1 MGWFGS
7 KKKEEAPEPPKAQ
20 TFDQMSKDEQKEM
33 QDSIR
38 KDQKTSTRE
47 MDRAIM
53 KSEMEIKMARK
64 KLEKM
69 VKKKEDK
76 SICRQYAQNLLMAT
90 KNKEKLLNNK
100 AKIADVQFSIDDMF
114 SQVKMGQ
121 AMGNVTGII
130 EKANKIMDP
139 AQIGKVAASLQTN
152 LAKVKLL
159 FQEL

>member
-1 MGWFGS
+1 MG
-7 KKKEEAPEPPKAQ
+7 
-20 TFDQMSKDEQKEM
+20 
-33 QDSIR
+33 
-38 KDQKTSTRE
+38 
-47 MDRAIM
+47 RAVYNVFIH
-53 KSEMEIKMARK
+53 A
-64 KLEKM
+64 
-69 VKKKEDK
+69 
-76 SICRQYAQNLLMAT
+76 
-90 KNKEKLLNNK
+90 NNK

-159 FQEL
+159 F